1 MLCPGQ
7 LNTTVT
13 LGRNC
18 LPQVEL
24 EEDAETL
31 DSDSIEDGGL
41 GLGSDL
47 NRTFDLGREIYLKTF
62 IKKL

>member
-1 MLCPGQ
+1 M
-7 LNTTVT
+7 T

-24 EEDAETL
+24 EEDADTL
-31 DSDSIEDGGL
+31 DSDSAEDGGL

-47 NRTFDLGREIYLKTF
+47 NRTFDLGKEIYSKTF
-62 IKKL
+62 INKL

>member
-1 MLCPGQ
+1 M
-7 LNTTVT
+7 T

-24 EEDAETL
+24 EEDADTL
-31 DSDSIEDGGL
+31 DSDSAEDGGL

-47 NRTFDLGREIYLKTF
+47 NRTFDLGGEIYLKTF
-62 IKKL
+62 INKL

>member
-1 MLCPGQ
+1 M
-7 LNTTVT
+7 T

-24 EEDAETL
+24 EEDADTL
-31 DSDSIEDGGL
+31 DSDSAEDGGL

-47 NRTFDLGREIYLKTF
+47 NRTFDLGREIYLDFHQKNCDM
-62 IKKL
+62 II